1 MGFTGRQKALQLWA
15 LCRRTSRRS
24 PSRPIEC
31 LGSPSVL
38 HRRTAAGGQRFRTT
52 YGRHSLEP
60 LSSFSRHA
68 LSDDDLLHRPA
79 IRREKPSRP
88 SGTTSSRC
96 RRSADCRFAPRGWY
110 CLRWR
115 QLLRGWSAR
124 PRCAGTE
131 LKCGRLV
138 SGDLSRVRVTASLVL
153 ALLPRAAM
161 VMLLRGKN
169 DIGRHRP
176 T

>member
-68 LSDDDLLHRPA
+68 LSDDDLLHAGRQ
-79 IRREKPSRP
+79 
-88 SGTTSSRC
+88 SGA
-96 RRSADCRFAPRGWY
+96 RSHRDR
-110 CLRWR
+110 
-115 QLLRGWSAR
+115 
-124 PRCAGTE
+124 
-131 LKCGRLV
+131 
-138 SGDLSRVRVTASLVL
+138 L
-153 ALLPRAAM
+153 ALPLAGVVAVLIAGSRLEAGIVFAGVSYCAVGLPDPAAL
-161 VMLLRGKN
+161 VRN
-169 DIGRHRP
+169 
-176 T
+176 